1 MVAVREGSHRARQCH
16 DRARDSAGGKKT
28 HQRYD
33 KQDGGADQGRN
44 VAHSI
49 DRCEHFSEVNP
60 DKNSTT
66 HALDVDRTVYRWH
79 RHTTLTDNL
88 PATSVAGKCSFN
100 LRPLLLRQR
109 DGCFL

>member
-49 DRCEHFSEVNP
+49 DRCEHFSEVNLA
-60 DKNSTT
+60 KNSPT
-66 HALDVDRTVYRWH
+66 HALEVDRTVYREH
-79 RHTTLTDNL
+79 RHTTIVDNL
-88 PATSVAGKCSFN
+88 SSSEEHTSELQSLMRISYAAFCLN
-100 LRPLLLRQR
+100 
-109 DGCFL
+109 